1 MIGLAVLS
9 GFIYKST
16 SYRLGLDIQ
25 GGIRLTY
32 LVKATDKAG
41 KPITGQQFQEVR
53 KTLIGVLENRVT
65 GPMSVAEA
73 SVIAKGENE
82 VAIEIPGFADPNE
95 ARRILSTTAVLRVYW
110 AKNVKTPK
118 ASYRPYD
125 LGAKSEDPNNPNVD
139 FVDSQ
144 GKPLSA
150 SEPKEK
156 DEPDD
161 AYSAYRAY
169 RSLPLSERTV
179 DKAYTKLT
187 KAAGTAP
194 AGWNEWKTKYKWD
207 ERAASY
213 DGYQRM
219 IEGWEI
225 LLEGADLAKAEPQIQ
240 GSNVQPSFKF
250 QGEGS
255 KRLADWCRQHQY
267 DSDNLAFVL
276 DGQVLSFAPLQEGAV
291 LDGAGYI
298 QGTFTQQY
306 VNTLCGLLNG
316 GALPATLEETS
327 SQSLDPTIG
336 KVALDQ
342 MLKAGMIAVGV
353 IVLFMLAY
361 YAFPGFVALIALGL
375 YILFNLAVLKL
386 LGATFSLAAIAG
398 FILSIG
404 MAVDANILVFER
416 TKEEMREGRSLLTAV
431 ELGFK
436 RAFPSIL
443 DSNVCTIITSIVLYE
458 YGTGPVKGFAT
469 TLIIGVAIS
478 LFTAVTVT
486 RSLLIF
492 SVTSGIATNPKVFAL
507 ERQWFGKE
515 LGHVM
520 ERSKTWFAISIAT
533 MIPGIIFLF
542 MGGLKPNVEFQG
554 GYEATYKVPASSTMT
569 PSDVSNKLEAGGFK
583 GSNVKFST
591 VAGEKLAIVT
601 VPLDKKLEK
610 GSEYAK
616 IAEATGG
623 LEKLVTPQLNIVGP
637 QIQAETV
644 QNAVKSVVISSVLII
659 LYLAF
664 RFGSSVGGF
673 ASGLKF
679 GASAIGALLH
689 DIIVVVGIAAIVGHF
704 LGWEISSLSITAM
717 LTMIGFSVHDTV
729 VIFDRVRENL
739 RRPHQGEEFGH
750 LCNRSVTQSFARS
763 LNTSGTVIV
772 TLLVLVFFGTPT
784 VDLKFFC
791 VAMLTGIISG
801 TYSSIFNATPILY
814 MWDKVTVKKHGE
826 EKGLMGLATA
836 EMNRL
841 RALAAQTSVGAPQ
854 VSAPVAGPGGPVAG
868 DGAPERR
875 YGKTKRVDPI
885 KASQRN
891 IDDEE

>member
-1 MIGLAVLS
+1 MQKNQGNLFLLLVIGLAVLS

-361 YAFPGFVALIALGL
+361 YAFPGFVALIALG
-375 YILFNLAVLKL
+375 AR
-386 LGATFSLAAIAG
+386 IAR
-398 FILSIG
+398 SSPT
-404 MAVDANILVFER
+404 R
-416 TKEEMREGRSLLTAV
+416 TCARSSV
-431 ELGFK
+431 
-436 RAFPSIL
+436 PSIRRAPRPRP
-443 DSNVCTIITSIVLYE
+443 SITTARSSA
-458 YGTGPVKGFAT
+458 TGRRSPA
-469 TLIIGVAIS
+469 
-478 LFTAVTVT
+478 T
-486 RSLLIF
+486 RSRRAS
-492 SVTSGIATNPKVFAL
+492 SVRRCSSGRRTTS
-507 ERQWFGKE
+507 RW
-515 LGHVM
+515 
-520 ERSKTWFAISIAT
+520 ERSSPSAPTRWST
-533 MIPGIIFLF
+533 RPSRS
-542 MGGLKPNVEFQG
+542 
-554 GYEATYKVPASSTMT
+554 ASSRT
-569 PSDVSNKLEAGGFK
+569 A
-583 GSNVKFST
+583 
-591 VAGEKLAIVT
+591 
-601 VPLDKKLEK
+601 
-610 GSEYAK
+610 
-616 IAEATGG
+616 ATGCSRS
-623 LEKLVTPQLNIVGP
+623 GP
-637 QIQAETV
+637 RRSTRRC
-644 QNAVKSVVISSVLII
+644 SRSS
-659 LYLAF
+659 
-664 RFGSSVGGF
+664 
-673 ASGLKF
+673 
-679 GASAIGALLH
+679 
-689 DIIVVVGIAAIVGHF
+689 
-704 LGWEISSLSITAM
+704 
-717 LTMIGFSVHDTV
+717 
-729 VIFDRVRENL
+729 
-739 RRPHQGEEFGH
+739 
-750 LCNRSVTQSFARS
+750 
-763 LNTSGTVIV
+763 
-772 TLLVLVFFGTPT
+772 
-784 VDLKFFC
+784 
-791 VAMLTGIISG
+791 
-801 TYSSIFNATPILY
+801 
-814 MWDKVTVKKHGE
+814 
-826 EKGLMGLATA
+826 
-836 EMNRL
+836 
-841 RALAAQTSVGAPQ
+841 
-854 VSAPVAGPGGPVAG
+854 
-868 DGAPERR
+868 APERR
-875 YGKTKRVDPI
+875 RQNGRPARTLSASTGSVGWRPNGRKPNSAPRRSSSSRSNERGWMRLPRRMSPTANATRPATTSGAMSALYRWATLEVKFAIPWRRIWTEFRDGRSIRV
-885 KASQRN
+885 RLRR
-891 IDDEE
+891 